1 MSSGFVF
8 AKVLSMLIWKSKIRL
23 YSERFKELSL
33 DLIKQIIKEL
43 LLYEKK
49 IYMKDPRVCVILLG
63 NRVHSEGFVF

>member
-43 LLYEKK
+43 LLYEK
-49 IYMKDPRVCVILLG
+49 IYIYEKEYIYIY
-63 NRVHSEGFVF
+63 N